1 MGLFG
6 NHARVGASAA
16 GDYEIE
22 RSVRHNSA
30 GTTYFNRTPSSTTNR
45 TTFTFS
51 VWVKFAVSSAT
62 PGGAIFGVWQDNTS
76 RDVLRF
82 ESGNIN
88 LQCGQHS
95 ENATTTALFRD
106 PSAWYHIVCAVDST
120 QAASADRVVIYVN
133 NVSQAL
139 GTNTISQDREFK
151 INTNNIHVIGCR
163 WLSGAYDSGFNGYIA
178 DFNFIDGSK
187 LTPSS
192 FGETNADTGQWV
204 PKKYVGSY
212 GTNGYYL
219 KFSDNSGT
227 TATTLGKDSSGNGNN
242 FTPNNYSIAAAPAN
256 DSVTD
261 TPTDNFCTLNP
272 LYENAG
278 NWPSHGLLYGGKADT
293 AGWRHRLST
302 ISLPATGKYYW
313 EIKIPDA
320 GADASNGYMTGI
332 AYPPTFTSMQ
342 DVNSNSTGM
351 YGRQGTEK
359 YLNDSSN
366 PVDSDF
372 SSVSNNDI
380 LQYAYDA
387 DGQKLYT
394 GKNNTWEESAN
405 PSTGSNPNWTSVAS
419 GAIPFVGSYGNNL
432 HGIVNFG
439 QQGFIYTPPTG
450 YETLSTKNLPEPT
463 IVKSTDY
470 FDNVLYSGTGS
481 SNSITGLAFSPNMI
495 ITKRRNADGN
505 HWLLID
511 TIRGGNT
518 SLEIDTTD
526 PDNTNANR
534 SMTFTSDGVTWNS
547 NTGNANASG
556 GTYILNAWKESATA
570 GFDMVSYTGTG
581 TTPQTRAHSLGVV
594 PEMMVVKSRSGTDGD
609 EHWVTYHHKAKA
621 SPEDYFGRLNT
632 DGGWV
637 DNTIWN
643 DTKPTSSVFTTANN
657 AIINFSGDT
666 YIAYLWASV
675 TGFSKVGSYEGIGG
689 TSGPT
694 VDTGFRPA
702 YVAIKNVDADSR
714 WWIIKTDKVPGY
726 NVTDTALFF
735 NNTDDENSESSI
747 DLLSNGFKIR
757 NNGSYTNTNGATYI
771 YLAFAAF
778 PFKYANAR

>member
-16 GDYEIE
+16 GDYEIA

-30 GTTYFNRTPSSTTNR
+30 STTYFNRTPSSTTNR
-45 TTFTFS
+45 RTFTFS
-51 VWVKFAVSSAT
+51 VWVKFAVQGAT
-62 PGGAIFGVWQDNTS
+62 PDGAIFGVWEDNTN

-82 ESGNIN
+82 SSGNIN
-88 LQCGQHS
+88 FQCNQHS

-106 PSAWYHIVCAVDST
+106 PSAWYHIVCAVDTT

-133 NVSQAL
+133 GVSQAL
-139 GTNTISQDREFK
+139 GTNTISQNRDFI
-151 INTNNIHVIGCR
+151 INTNNIHVIGSR
-163 WLSGAYDSGFNGYIA
+163 WLSDAYHSGFNGYIA
-178 DFNFIDGSK
+178 DFNFIDGTK
-187 LTPSS
+187 VAASS

-204 PKKYVGSY
+204 PKKYAGSY

-261 TPTDNFCTLNP
+261 TPTNNFCTLNP

-302 ISLPATGKYYW
+302 MSLPATGKYYW
-313 EIKIPDA
+313 EIKIPNAATD
-320 GADASNGYMTGI
+320 GSNGYMTGI
-332 AYPPTFTSMQ
+332 GYPPTFTSMQ
-342 DVNSNSTGM
+342 DLNANSTGM
-351 YGRQGTEK
+351 YGRQGTQK

-372 SSVSNNDI
+372 TSVSNNDI

-405 PSTGSNPNWTSVAS
+405 PSTGSNPNWTSVTS
-419 GAIPFVGSYGNNL
+419 GAFPFVGSYGNNL
-432 HGIVNFG
+432 HGIINFG

-450 YETLSTKNLPEPT
+450 YKTLSTVNLPEPT

-518 SLEIDTTD
+518 SFEINTTSA
-526 PDNTNANR
+526 DNTNANR
-534 SMTFTSDGVTWNS
+534 SMTFNSDGVTWNS

-570 GFDMVSYTGTG
+570 GFDMVGYSGDG
-581 TTPQTRAHSLGVV
+581 VDGRSVSHSLGVI
-594 PEMMVVKSRSGTDGD
+594 PELMIIKRRTNTDPWPVYSKDMAADEYVLLDQDVGKVTTKSYYSGT
-609 EHWVTYHHKAKA
+609 
-621 SPEDYFGRLNT
+621 R
-632 DGGWV
+632 
-637 DNTIWN
+637 
-643 DTKPTSSVFTTANN
+643 PTSSVFTVGDNN
-657 AIINFSGDT
+657 GTNGTSNT
-666 YIAYLWASV
+666 YMAYLWASV
-675 TGFSKVGSYEGIGG
+675 AGFSKVGTYEGIGG
-689 TSGPT
+689 SAGPT
-694 VDTGFRPA
+694 IDTGFRPA
-702 YVAIKNVDADSR
+702 YVVIKNIDADAR
-714 WWIIKTDKVPGY
+714 WWIVKTDNLPTY
-726 NVTDTALFF
+726 NVTVTGLAF
-735 NNTDDENSESSI
+735 NNTDDEDNLSSI
-747 DLLSNGFKIR
+747 DILSNGFKIR
-757 NNGSYTNTNGATYI
+757 NNGSYTNTNGASYI
-771 YLAFAAF
+771 YWAFAAF